1 LSFYLDASAA
11 AKLLVAEPESNALVE
26 FVDRAIANA
35 PVRSSLILETEMRR
49 LAHREGLDQQA
60 VSDQLAQVELILPQ
74 RDDFPAAGLL
84 PAPGLRAIDALHL
97 QTALRARAEAM
108 IVYDHRLSAACHE
121 LGLRTV
127 APA

>member
-11 AKLLVAEPESNALVE
+11 VKLLVVEAESEALVE
-26 FVDRAIANA
+26 FVDRAIASA
-35 PVRSSLILETEMRR
+35 PVRSSLILETELRR

-60 VSDQLAQVELILPQ
+60 VSDQLAQVELILPR

-84 PAPGLRAIDALHL
+84 PGSGLRAIDALHL
-97 QTALRARAEAM
+97 QTALRARVEAM
-108 IVYDHRLSAACHE
+108 IVYDRRLSAACRW

-127 APA
+127 SPA